1 MCRGDASRT
10 DTFILKDTP
19 MIVLTLTVPEVN
31 TILNAL
37 NQAPYG
43 VVAAVIANVRDQAV
57 PQAQE
62 IEAQNAAKEAATA
75 AEPVEQTA

>member
-1 MCRGDASRT
+1 MQAVP
-10 DTFILKDTP
+10 ILLYQKDTP

>member
-1 MCRGDASRT
+1 MQVVP
-10 DTFILKDTP
+10 ILSYQKDTP
-19 MIVLTLTVPEVN
+19 MIVLTLSVPEVN

>member
-1 MCRGDASRT
+1 MQVVP
-10 DTFILKDTP
+10 ILLYQKDTP

-62 IEAQNAAKEAATA
+62 IEAQNAAKEAASA
-75 AEPVEQTA
+75 PVEQTA

>member
-1 MCRGDASRT
+1 LYRGDASRT
-10 DTFILKDTP
+10 NTFILKDTA

>member
-1 MCRGDASRT
+1 
-10 DTFILKDTP
+10 

-43 VVAAVIANVRDQAV
+43 VVASVIANVRDQAV